1 MIYIESKDNKIYK
14 ELKKL
19 KNKRYRLT
27 YNRYLI
33 EGLRFVEEAVK
44 SEVKI
49 IRLIMTEEFYN
60 KHAEDL
66 DIFTGIS
73 MVLLKDSLFNELSD
87 TEKPQGIIAEVEMM
101 DLKPEIKDGIFILVD
116 RIQDPGNLGTIIRTA
131 EAVGALGIIC
141 TKGTVDYLNEKVL
154 RSTMGAVFRMPIILE
169 EEDMTFI
176 KTLKENGFKLLG
188 TTLQTNNSVYDCD
201 LSGRI
206 VICIGNEGNG
216 ISSEVLDL
224 CDMRAKIPMPGKA
237 ESLNAAIA
245 ASVIIFEALRQ
256 RLMFNA

>member
-1 MIYIESKDNKIYK
+1 LIYIESKDNKVYK

-19 KNKRYRLT
+19 KNKRYRLA

-33 EGLRFVEEAVK
+33 EGLRFAEEAVK
-44 SEVKI
+44 SEVNI
-49 IRLIMTEEFYN
+49 IRLIVTEEFYN
-60 KHAEDL
+60 KHKEDL
-66 DIFTGIS
+66 DIFIGIPT
-73 MVLLKDSLFNELSD
+73 VLLKDTLFNELSD
-87 TEKPQGIIAEVEMM
+87 TEKPQGIMAEVEMRN
-101 DLKPEIKDGIFILVD
+101 LIPEIKDGIFVLVD

-154 RSTMGAVFRMPIILE
+154 RSTMGSVFRMPIILE
-169 EEDMTFI
+169 GDDMLFI
-176 KTLKENGFKLLG
+176 KSLKEKGFKLLG
-188 TTLQTNNSVYDCD
+188 TTLQTSNSLYDCD
-201 LSGRI
+201 LSGKI

-224 CDMRAKIPMPGKA
+224 CDMRAIIPMPGKA
-237 ESLNAAIA
+237 ESLNAAVA

>member
-14 ELKKL
+14 EIKKL
-19 KNKRYRLT
+19 KSKRYRLT

-44 SEVKI
+44 SQINI
-49 IRLIMTEEFYN
+49 IRLIMTEDFYN
-60 KHAEDL
+60 KHREDFDL
-66 DIFTGIS
+66 FTGLSI
-73 MVLLKDSLFNELSD
+73 VLLKDSLFHELSD

-101 DLKPEIKDGIFILVD
+101 NLRPEIKDGIFILVD

-131 EAVGALGIIC
+131 DAVGALGIIC

-176 KTLKENGFKLLG
+176 KGLKENGFKLLG

-224 CDMRAKIPMPGKA
+224 CDMKAIIPMPGKA